1 MRVIQVV
8 NVRWFNATAWYG
20 VELARL
26 ARNAGHESLV
36 LGLEGTE
43 PLRRAEALGLEVK
56 ALPLNAGS
64 PLAWPGLARRM
75 RALVRDFRPD
85 VVNCHRGEAF
95 VMWAALRG
103 TGERFALVRTRG
115 DQRLPRGNLPN
126 RMLHERFADA
136 VVATNSRMA
145 EHFRTVMHVPEERLY
160 TIYGGVDTGRFVFDA
175 AARARVRAEWG
186 CPEGEFVVGL
196 LGRFDR
202 VKGQK
207 ETIEAVARLVRE
219 GLPVRL
225 VLIGFTTAT
234 TEDEVRTWIDEAG
247 IGDRVRITGKVAD
260 VAACLSALDAG
271 VVASLWSEA
280 IARAALEIMACDR
293 PLLSTDVGVM
303 PDLLPKE
310 ALCSPGDV
318 LALAGL
324 IRRAA
329 GDPAWCEHLR
339 AVNRVRMPG
348 LSSEAFR
355 QHTLAV
361 YRDACVR
368 QGIPAGA

>member
-1 MRVIQVV
+1 MRSIQVV

-26 ARNAGHESLV
+26 ARDAGHESLV

-43 PLRRAEALGLEVK
+43 PLRRAEALGLAVK

-64 PLAWPGLARRM
+64 PLAWPGLVRRM
-75 RALVRDFRPD
+75 GRLVREFRPD

-95 VMWAALRG
+95 VLWAALRSM
-103 TGERFALVRTRG
+103 GERFALVRTRG
-115 DQRLPRGNLPN
+115 DQRLPRGNMPN
-126 RMLHERFADA
+126 RLLHERVADA

-145 EHFRTVMHVPEERLY
+145 EHFRRVMHVPEDRLY
-160 TIYGGVDTGRFVFDA
+160 TVFGGVDVGRFTFNA

-186 CPEGEFVVGL
+186 CADDEFVVGL

-219 GLPVRL
+219 GMPVRL

-234 TEDEVRTWIDEAG
+234 TEDEVRAWIDEAG
-247 IGDRVRITGKVAD
+247 IGDRVRITGKTPD
-260 VAACLSALDAG
+260 VAACLCALDAG

-280 IARAALEIMACDR
+280 IARAALELMACDR

-303 PDLLPKE
+303 PDLLPRE
-310 ALCSPGDV
+310 VLCPPGDV
-318 LALAGL
+318 TALADL

-339 AVNRVRMPG
+339 AVNRDRMPD
-348 LSSEAFR
+348 LSGEAFW
-355 QHTLAV
+355 QQTLAV
-361 YRDACVR
+361 YQNACAR
-368 QGIPAGA
+368 QGMPAGA